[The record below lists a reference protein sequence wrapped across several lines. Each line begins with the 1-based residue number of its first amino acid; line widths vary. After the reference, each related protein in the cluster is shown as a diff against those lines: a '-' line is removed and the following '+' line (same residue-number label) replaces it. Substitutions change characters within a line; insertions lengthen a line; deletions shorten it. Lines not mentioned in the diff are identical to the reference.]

1 MTRHLETVSLLAL
14 VALATIA
21 TGSVIAGQDQPA
33 AQGQGRG
40 RGRGEPLPPPPPQAG
55 HPSGKLVIWGDL
67 VNFERPGTPNRCVGQ
82 TRYKRGARVG
92 FRMTAVDGGSGEVE
106 NTAVLTAHV
115 TYAGKTIDIPMR
127 WRGQGPFPAQEYPRQ
142 PVEMWTGVWTVPDE
156 APIGTLRYTVTA
168 TDRFGRTAT
177 FSPFPNTESQLA
189 IVE

>member
-1 MTRHLETVSLLAL
+1 MLLRTVSLLAL
-14 VALATIA
+14 VTLATIA
-21 TGSVIAGQDQPA
+21 MGSVIAGQDQPA

-67 VNFERPGTPNRCVGQ
+67 VNFERPGTPNRCIGQ

-115 TYAGKTIDIPMR
+115 TYAGKTIDVPMR
-127 WRGQGPFPAQEYPRQ
+127 WRGQGGFPAQEYPRQ
-142 PVEMWTGVWTVPDE
+142 PVEMWTGLWTVPDD